1 MILKVEN
8 SVGVSTVENK
18 LIIIVKSTEFQ
29 FVLLTVKTKA
39 WMISKWLINL
49 LVMKLDQPIYLKT
62 MSPESVDFLSNI

>member
-39 WMISKWLINL
+39 
-49 LVMKLDQPIYLKT
+49 
-62 MSPESVDFLSNI
+62 